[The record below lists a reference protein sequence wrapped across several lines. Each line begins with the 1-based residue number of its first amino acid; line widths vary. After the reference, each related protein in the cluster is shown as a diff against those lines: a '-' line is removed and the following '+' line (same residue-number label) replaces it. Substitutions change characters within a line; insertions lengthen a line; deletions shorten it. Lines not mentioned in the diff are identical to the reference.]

1 MKKFVIFAVLICLVL
16 GCCGCSDTGTKTDES
31 GTQSQTGTQGDS
43 NVASV
48 GDVLSAPEKVAS
60 FKDFSSLTLNVKA
73 TSVVTYS
80 DHTDKAGMD
89 IVCAFRTL
97 SSGMEYY
104 LKADGTSVLL
114 DEGIEPYFEEIYCL
128 VKEGTE
134 YAYVTYNDSNDP
146 AEAYTESTVGDV
158 LGYLADIDG
167 IESNEQFMKE
177 FFAYYGINYENY
189 YGTDIKFE
197 KCEDET
203 VNGFDCYV
211 YNIISNDDSITYE
224 KIHVDKTTGLWV
236 RDEYVM
242 NEDGTIIKEIFEII
256 SFSEKV
262 NIPEYD
268 IAEF

>member
-1 MKKFVIFAVLICLVL
+1 MKKFVIFAVLVCLFL
-16 GCCGCSDTGTKTDES
+16 GCCGCSDTGTKTDGSE
-31 GTQSQTGTQGDS
+31 TQSQTGTQGDS

-60 FKDFSSLTLNVKA
+60 FEDFASLTLNVKGS
-73 TSVVTYS
+73 SVVTYS
-80 DHTDKAGMD
+80 DHTDEAGMD
-89 IVCAFRTL
+89 IVCAFSTL

-104 LKADGTSVLL
+104 SKANGTSVVL
-114 DEGIEPYFEEIYCL
+114 DEGIEPYFEEVYCL
-128 VKEGTE
+128 VKDGTE
-134 YAYVTYNDSNDP
+134 YACVDTND
-146 AEAYTESTVGDV
+146 YTESAAGDV
-158 LGYLADIDG
+158 LEYLADIDG

-177 FFAYYGINYENY
+177 SFAYYGINYKNY
-189 YGTDIKFE
+189 YGTDVKFE
-197 KCEDET
+197 KCKDET

-242 NEDGTIIKEIFEII
+242 NEDGTTIKEIFEII

-268 IAEF
+268 ISDF